1 MRRFPSILIA
11 AAILA
16 GCSGNRTEHYS
27 SPVSAGN
34 SQKINLEEVKKAFW
48 ETKDTKAS
56 DFNGWMSKFENR
68 VNEIYTGDGIV
79 SVDADRQN
87 NRMVVTGFIDD
98 NGQQGFQ
105 ADDEKLFSFTQTGDV
120 RGNEMPYRM
129 DGYGGQPYYT
139 GHQSILGNPLIQMML
154 FSHMMRYWTPRERV
168 VVLERDRG
176 VFRNSPAYRT
186 QKEKN
191 RSFFRHFRTKADG
204 GLKSNKGFKSKG
216 VFGNGEKKRSWFG
229 SSGSSG
235 SSNSSDN
242 SWSGRRRSS
251 SWGGSGGSSGWG
263 SRRSSGGWGGRRRR

>member
-11 AAILA
+11 VALLA
-16 GCSGNRTEHYS
+16 GCSGNRSEHYS
-27 SPVSAGN
+27 SPVSEGN
-34 SQKINLEEVKKAFW
+34 AQKINLEEVKKAFW
-48 ETKDTKAS
+48 DTKAP

-79 SVDADRQN
+79 SVDANREN
-87 NRMVVTGFIDD
+87 NRMTVTGFIDD

-105 ADDEKLFSFTQTGDV
+105 SDDEKLFSFVQTGDV

-154 FSHMMRYWTPRERV
+154 FSHMMRYWTPRDRV

-204 GLKSNKGFKSKG
+204 TLQSNKGFKSKG
-216 VFGNGEKKRSWFG
+216 FFGNGEKKRSWFG
-229 SSGSSG
+229 SSGSS
-235 SSNSSDN
+235 SSSDN

-251 SWGGSGGSSGWG
+251 SWGGSSGWG
-263 SRRSSGGWGGRRRR
+263 SRRSGGFSGSSGGWGGRRRR